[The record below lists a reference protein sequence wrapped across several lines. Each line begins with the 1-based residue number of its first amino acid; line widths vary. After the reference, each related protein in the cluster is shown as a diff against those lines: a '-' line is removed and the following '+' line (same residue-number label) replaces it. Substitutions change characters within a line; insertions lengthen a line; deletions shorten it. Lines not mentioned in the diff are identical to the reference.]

1 MCLAPSMPDIPKPPK
16 PPATP
21 PPPTPMAKEVVK
33 PLRKKREGQLQTG
46 TSALTIRRTPSVNT
60 SGLNQSSGIGLY

>member
-1 MCLAPSMPDIPKPPK
+1 MCFAPDLDLPKPPK

-21 PPPTPMAKEVVK
+21 PPPTPMAKAAK
-33 PLRKKREGQLQTG
+33 SPARKKRREAMQSG

-60 SGLNQSSGIGLY
+60 AGLNQSSGIGLY